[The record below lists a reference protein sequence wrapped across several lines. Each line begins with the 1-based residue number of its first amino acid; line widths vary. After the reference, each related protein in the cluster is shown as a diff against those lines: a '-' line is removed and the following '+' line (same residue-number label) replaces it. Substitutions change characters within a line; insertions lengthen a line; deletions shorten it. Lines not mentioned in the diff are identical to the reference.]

1 MLCLQDMLYMRGPL
15 EKHYQK
21 NLDLPLE
28 DLFDTGATLNVT
40 DPSVPS
46 SIKVIVE
53 LTQPVMMD

>member
-1 MLCLQDMLYMRGPL
+1 MRGPL

-53 LTQPVMMD
+53 FAGCQPVMME